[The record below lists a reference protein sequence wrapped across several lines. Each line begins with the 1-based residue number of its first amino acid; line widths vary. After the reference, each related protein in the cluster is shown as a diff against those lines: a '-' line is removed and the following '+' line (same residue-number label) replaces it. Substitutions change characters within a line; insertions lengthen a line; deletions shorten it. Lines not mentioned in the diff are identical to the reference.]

1 MSAEGY
7 REVAELNRKTVDE
20 LYAVAEEGLAN
31 HLDNAHDSDDAE
43 ERGRSQ
49 GQKDAWRTVLR
60 LIGLR
65 GGVSGIHSNGC
76 PLCGK
81 GALEF

>member
-1 MSAEGY
+1 MSIKDDIAA
-7 REVAELNRKTVDE
+7 VNSKTVDE
-20 LYAVAEEGLAN
+20 LYAAAEEGLAR
-31 HLDNAHDSDDAE
+31 HLDNANDVDVDIE

-49 GQKDAWRTVLR
+49 GQKDAWRTVLM
-60 LIGLR
+60 LIGPR